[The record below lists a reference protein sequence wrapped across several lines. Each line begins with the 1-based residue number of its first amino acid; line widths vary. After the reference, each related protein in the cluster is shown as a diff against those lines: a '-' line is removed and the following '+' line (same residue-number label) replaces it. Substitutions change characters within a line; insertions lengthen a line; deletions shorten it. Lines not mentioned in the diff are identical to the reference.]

1 MDVRIIG
8 NTQDPWA
15 RAVLEGMPRKAK
27 TKTALLIGSGP
38 QIFATIFFRIARYR
52 LVWLAEESARS
63 GIAKRLIRTMSR
75 FAHAIIAPNQA
86 TEAQYLKAGVSD
98 KKLVLV
104 YPPCEMRTSDAKDS
118 KTFTIACDGETSI
131 DHGLGMI
138 MRAVRDAKDIL
149 GDIVLII
156 GGAIADRG
164 RIEWLAQEL
173 NMRDSVKLVPARGY
187 GWIAASDV
195 FLFMRNDSA
204 LVPLSLAHA
213 LAAGKPAITNDALPH
228 REFVVHHKNGILLKD
243 ANSDMLS
250 QALINLGRK
259 PEWLAELGRE
269 SAQFAQERF
278 SPELVR
284 KKIEAL
290 IP

>member
-15 RAVLEGMPRKAK
+15 QAVRASIPTKAN
-27 TKTALLIGSGP
+27 TKTVLLINNSA
-38 QIFATIFFRIARYR
+38 QIFGTPLYRMLGFRVLWLGSLDTAVPKQ
-52 LVWLAEESARS
+52 LVPLV
-63 GIAKRLIRTMSR
+63 SR

-98 KKLVLV
+98 KKLALV
-104 YPPCEMRTSDAKDS
+104 YPPCEIRTSDTKDS
-118 KTFTIACDGETSI
+118 QTFTIACDGETSI

-164 RIEWLAQEL
+164 RAEWLAQEL
-173 NMRDSVKLVPARGY
+173 DMRDSVKLVPARGY
-187 GWIAASDV
+187 GWIASCDV
-195 FLFMRNDSA
+195 FLFMRNNNTP
-204 LVPLSLAHA
+204 VPLSLAHA
-213 LAAGKPAITNDALPH
+213 LAAGKPVITNDALPH

-269 SAQFAQERF
+269 SAQFAHERF
-278 SPELVR
+278 SPDIVK